1 MMQTFKG
8 FNYFLTKQSIH
19 SMLYSIFKAILYFK
33 KVCMKRLFYHFLG
46 GCESDAL
53 FLTLRSRVCKIAIV
67 CKYIFKI
74 PVESKI
80 ERRIIK
86 KII

>member
-1 MMQTFKG
+1 
-8 FNYFLTKQSIH
+8 
-19 SMLYSIFKAILYFK
+19 
-33 KVCMKRLFYHFLG
+33 MKRLFYHFLG

-53 FLTLRSRVCKIAIV
+53 FLTLRSRGCKISIV

-86 KII
+86 KKILKFFFKETRTGIRAPVISSLSIESCNMMG